1 MMEESGMENAAVVPI
16 QIETDAR
23 EMRSALE
30 VSDAYFSSRCRPF

>member
-1 MMEESGMENAAVVPI
+1 MENEAVVLM
-16 QIETDAR
+16 QIEIDAR